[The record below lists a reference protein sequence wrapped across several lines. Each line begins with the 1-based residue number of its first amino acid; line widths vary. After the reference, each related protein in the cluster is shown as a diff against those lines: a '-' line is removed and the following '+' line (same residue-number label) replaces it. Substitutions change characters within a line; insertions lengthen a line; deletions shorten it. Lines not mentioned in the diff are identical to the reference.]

1 MLMDSLFCRHC
12 GTKRGEANFEPSY
25 HLASNRGATGALPTS
40 SLPLEDQP
48 TGCAMYG
55 HTAFTAFP
63 RQAVLSVN
71 PFEKAAWQAIP
82 QGIFLRPEGGYGAA
96 TNDFSWYPPAGP
108 GDTYS
113 GGTMSYGP
121 PPGVPGVQPC
131 GGYPYGDGA
140 PLYQARMPP
149 VQCYG
154 GLGDCHFDPGFG
166 RGLGG
171 RLAGGLA
178 APYPGLGPSMF
189 SIPTGSFVADAQMLG
204 DGPSFAGSSA
214 FEDKGAARAARP
226 SVSKSVQ
233 VAVLHTVSPD
243 SPTAAMA
250 AGAGSE
256 ANAKPRGAV
265 ATRSKKKTNR
275 LCC

>member
-40 SLPLEDQP
+40 SLPLEGLYSFP
-48 TGCAMYG
+48 TAGSFVG
-55 HTAFTAFP
+55 E
-63 RQAVLSVN
+63 
-71 PFEKAAWQAIP
+71 PFREGGVASYSSRH
-82 QGIFLRPEGGYGAA
+82 FLRPEGGYGAA

-121 PPGVPGVQPC
+121 PSGVPGVQPC

-204 DGPSFAGSSA
+204 FAGSSA

-233 VAVLHTVSPD
+233 VSPD